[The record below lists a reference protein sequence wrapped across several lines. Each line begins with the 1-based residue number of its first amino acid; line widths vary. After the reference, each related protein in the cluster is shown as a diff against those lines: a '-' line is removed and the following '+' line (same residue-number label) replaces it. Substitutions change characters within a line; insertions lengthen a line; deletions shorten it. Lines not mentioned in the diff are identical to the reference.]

1 MSRRK
6 GDLSENL
13 LRWSTDEMGFRAHGQ
28 KRPPLTAEDLKEIC
42 RGNMADIWEY
52 VIEHVRNHETVHKIK
67 GNLKL
72 HQLQQRPSYKVKYQQ
87 GSKAASKTDAL
98 MKKRND
104 LKAKLNGMRRDV
116 DHLEKDMERL
126 KRDLQTTDDQYK
138 ETLAGIQETQ
148 HKKTLLQAYL
158 DQCRIKQATYNEFQK
173 SLKNKRQQF
182 TDLANK
188 SSQEMLLFSKER
200 LDSCGNQEDVLETAC
215 TKQVREVCKCIQHYF
230 LDVLQNK
237 STDQEAIKEKNGEL
251 WERIEETVQ
260 SNSAEEI
267 IKSLMIITNETAAQL
282 NQRTNQ
288 INIKQDVERLR
299 FKFESGQG
307 YVDISPGRSELK
319 SVQQLITEKQLVHI
333 QRFMEGEKNRTLT
346 AKMNNQLNHMVMQME
361 QKFNERFTN
370 CPGELELA
378 KTLFQAELNLVAT
391 SAAVKMLKVQQ
402 ENLQEQAAV
411 SKEEQE
417 ALFDKYRQIQ
427 DFQKLT
433 DRKQSLIQV
442 LITENLNSR
451 KQLEETRRNIGSYIQ
466 KAVCE
471 HEAGTVAMATSLKDS
486 SSVEISAFHDLSL
499 EMLHQTQLA
508 SGELK
513 PTNQLSISRFNST
526 SPALGG
532 DALMRIQTA
541 LHFPPYLASEKLLP
555 HVVKMKCEVDDIRG
569 VLRSHDYLQGTLTSF
584 HDKDVDII
592 QHTKELCEQVRDK
605 DAKQNEQLGPVL
617 QARLTE
623 GAEAINVCMKTRSDL
638 TAWWDQPAQHLTPWV
653 KVDDLS
659 YSQWLDKWIMGV
671 SQMKEIADNAEK

>member
-87 GSKAASKTDAL
+87 GSKAASKTDTL

-104 LKAKLNGMRRDV
+104 LKAKLTGMRRDV

-126 KRDLQTTDDQYK
+126 KRDLT
-138 ETLAGIQETQ
+138 
-148 HKKTLLQAYL
+148 
-158 DQCRIKQATYNEFQK
+158 NN
-173 SLKNKRQQF
+173 S
-182 TDLANK
+182 K

-267 IKSLMIITNETAAQL
+267 IKSLMIITDETAAQL

-370 CPGELELA
+370 RPGELELA

-486 SSVEISAFHDLSL
+486 SAVEISAFHGLSL

-513 PTNQLSISRFNST
+513 PTNQLSISRFNNT

-569 VLRSHDYLQGTLTSF
+569 LLRSHDYLQGTLTSF

-605 DAKQNEQLGPVL
+605 DAQQNEQLGPVL

-671 SQMKEIADNAEK
+671 SQMKEITDNAEK